1 MRAEGLS
8 IAPWWSLQRTTL
20 PPPLAH
26 RTSCHGNCTACA
38 YKNKS
43 LTVHRQFSRHSTSTT
58 PSSSSSVHRRRGR
71 EASVVTEGSRR
82 ESTMSGA
89 KARSDAPV
97 AENVSGGGHSTA
109 APPRDR
115 KPGGGVLKRLKSRR
129 SQVDSRPVT
138 EEDLQTQSG
147 HITPEDVLG
156 LRVATRGYLCK
167 PEDNIYNIDFVRF
180 KIRDLETST
189 VLFEIAKPP
198 HTDDDEENREADAS
212 AGRFVRYQFTPA
224 FLRLRTVG
232 ATVEFTVG
240 NRPLNNF
247 RMIERHYFRDH
258 LLKSFDFDFGFCI
271 PNSRNTCEHIYEFPQ
286 LSESLALPPLLSNY
300 VFPFLS
306 SSLTW

>member
-1 MRAEGLS
+1 
-8 IAPWWSLQRTTL
+8 
-20 PPPLAH
+20 
-26 RTSCHGNCTACA
+26 
-38 YKNKS
+38 
-43 LTVHRQFSRHSTSTT
+43 
-58 PSSSSSVHRRRGR
+58 
-71 EASVVTEGSRR
+71 
-82 ESTMSGA
+82 MSGA
-89 KARSDAPV
+89 KARSSDAPV
-97 AENVSGGGHSTA
+97 AENVPGGGHGTV

-138 EEDLQTQSG
+138 EEDLRTQSG

-156 LRVATRGYLCK
+156 LRGATRGYLCK
-167 PEDNIYNIDFVRF
+167 PEDNIYNVDFVRF
-180 KIRDLETST
+180 KIRDLETGT

-198 HTDDDEENREADAS
+198 HTEDDEEHREADAS

-286 LSESLALPPLLSNY
+286 LSESLVRQMVECPYETRSDSFYFVENR
-300 VFPFLS
+300 
-306 SSLTW
+306 

>member
-1 MRAEGLS
+1 
-8 IAPWWSLQRTTL
+8 
-20 PPPLAH
+20 
-26 RTSCHGNCTACA
+26 
-38 YKNKS
+38 
-43 LTVHRQFSRHSTSTT
+43 
-58 PSSSSSVHRRRGR
+58 
-71 EASVVTEGSRR
+71 
-82 ESTMSGA
+82 MSGA
-89 KARSDAPV
+89 NARSDAPV
-97 AENVSGGGHSTA
+97 AENVSSGGHGSS

-129 SQVDSRPVT
+129 SQVESRPVT
-138 EEDLQTQSG
+138 EEELRTKNG
-147 HITPEDVLG
+147 HISPEDVLG

-167 PEDNIYNIDFVRF
+167 PEDNIYSIDFVRF
-180 KIRDLETST
+180 KIRDLETDT

-198 HTDDDEENREADAS
+198 HSDDDEVHRDGDGT

-271 PNSRNTCEHIYEFPQ
+271 PSSRNTCEHIYEFPQ
-286 LSESLALPPLLSNY
+286 LSDSLVLQMVECPYETQSDSFYFVDNRLVMHNKANY
-300 VFPFLS
+300 AYNGGQ
-306 SSLTW
+306 